1 MCDVKKSK
9 GEELASVLQDASQHF
24 QPRKNWQLCHAH
36 ARTVRH
42 RRLLQPPYAID
53 ASTCRPTAPQP
64 PRTAQTDSR
73 MRHALATLALAT
85 LALVGLEASAE
96 PWLDAAISKTHKKR
110 DPIAKKYGAWIPETH
125 MWRKRLDYR
134 LAQVRRI
141 QSSQERWDA
150 AMNLAV
156 SGLLVKNFTSIGY
169 EVVKT
174 PRHVHDKLNA
184 TLVAG
189 FDRQRTEHK
198 VDQIS
203 GEVAGF
209 VDLGRLSN
217 EIMEDLRPMHEE
229 WSSTKLRASNAY
241 GLRIYRPGN
250 TLTMHTDKLETH
262 VISAIVHVDRDAEP
276 WPIVI
281 EGYDGRSVEVDL
293 QPGEMLFYESAKCIH
308 GRPRPLKGKWYTSL
322 FVHYR
327 PVDWALKM
335 EDARAL
341 AERWWGS
348 EGFHVPDDG
357 AFDRLQ
363 LTGTGYYEPDCEHR
377 WCDLPGV
384 DHGDAER
391 RAAAQGEL

>member
-1 MCDVKKSK
+1 
-9 GEELASVLQDASQHF
+9 
-24 QPRKNWQLCHAH
+24 
-36 ARTVRH
+36 
-42 RRLLQPPYAID
+42 
-53 ASTCRPTAPQP
+53 
-64 PRTAQTDSR
+64 
-73 MRHALATLALAT
+73 MRHALATLALAG
-85 LALVGLEASAE
+85 LAGLAGLATAE
-96 PWLDAAISKTHKKR
+96 PWLDAAVSKSHKKR
-110 DPIAKKYGAWIPETH
+110 DPIAKKYGQWIPETH

-134 LAQVRRI
+134 LAQIRRI

-174 PRHVHDKLNA
+174 PKHVHDKLNA
-184 TLVAG
+184 TLVKG
-189 FDRQRTEHK
+189 FDQQRTEHK

-357 AFDRLQ
+357 AYDRLQ

-384 DHGDAER
+384 DDEDALR
-391 RAAAQGEL
+391 RAAARGEL

>member
-1 MCDVKKSK
+1 MSYA
-9 GEELASVLQDASQHF
+9 ASSTFFTAVFGSLGSCYGVRAHSWIGADAPV
-24 QPRKNWQLCHAH
+24 PRCRRGLSIIT
-36 ARTVRH
+36 ARSSRQTHTDRH
-42 RRLLQPPYAID
+42 
-53 ASTCRPTAPQP
+53 
-64 PRTAQTDSR
+64 TAQSRQRR
-73 MRHALATLALAT
+73 MRRALAT
-85 LALVGLEASAE
+85 LALVALEASAE
-96 PWLDAAISKTHKKR
+96 PWLDAAVSKSHKKR
-110 DPIAKKYGAWIPETH
+110 DPIAKKYGRWIPETH

-141 QSSQERWDA
+141 ESSQERWDA

-156 SGLLVKNFTSIGY
+156 SGLLVKNFTSVGY

-174 PRHVHDKLNA
+174 PRHVHEKLNA

-189 FDRQRTEHK
+189 FDQQRTEHK

-229 WSSTKLRASNAY
+229 WSQTKLRASNAY

-308 GRPRPLKGKWYTSL
+308 GRPRPLQGKWYTSL

-327 PVDWALKM
+327 PIDWSLRM

-341 AERWWGS
+341 AEKWWGS

-377 WCDLPGV
+377 WCDLPVV

-391 RAAAQGEL
+391 RAAARGEL